1 MDGCLGQLCEEWRGL
16 NALMRAA
23 RTQRV
28 LVVVSEI
35 TQQSMLQTSMLKLLW
50 VEQPARQVLFDCC
63 MAPVFSS
70 LFAAV
75 AARVE
80 PAGSV

>member
-28 LVVVSEI
+28 LLVVSEI
-35 TQQSMLQTSMLKLLW
+35 THSRACCR
-50 VEQPARQVLFDCC
+50 PAC
-63 MAPVFSS
+63 
-70 LFAAV
+70 
-75 AARVE
+75 
-80 PAGSV
+80 